1 MRALGW
7 LLLLLIFAALTAAG
21 VYGHWHYTGL
31 VAARDGQR
39 AKISELEA
47 ELERAQKERSE
58 LERSATEAQKNLKAT
73 HADLAELQ
81 QRRTDAE
88 RRLAMIKEVTA
99 KLQQMIDT
107 GKLGVV
113 TREGRMIVQM
123 PAEVLFESG
132 SAELSKAGEATL
144 RAVAK
149 ALRSELDRKLI
160 VAGHTDNQ
168 RIGEAKFKSNWEL
181 SAARAVTVTELLVRA
196 GLKPKNLVAA
206 GFGEFHPLGDNR
218 TAKGRQDNRR
228 IEIEIQPPELDALPQ
243 IVQAVT
249 DTATGAPASSAAP

>member
-7 LLLLLIFAALTAAG
+7 LLLLLIFAALVGGAG
-21 VYGHWHYTGL
+21 YGYYHYTGL
-31 VAARDGQR
+31 VGERDGQR
-39 AKISELEA
+39 AKLA
-47 ELERAQKERSE
+47 ELETE
-58 LERSATEAQKNLKAT
+58 LERVQKQRAELEQRAADTQKDLKAT

-88 RRLAMIKEVTA
+88 KRLAMIKEVTA

-132 SAELSKAGEATL
+132 SAELSKEGETTL
-144 RAVAK
+144 REVAK
-149 ALRSELDRKLI
+149 ALKSDADRKLI
-160 VAGHTDNQ
+160 VAGHTDNR
-168 RIGEAKFKSNWEL
+168 RIGEAKFKNNWEL
-181 SAARAVTVTELLVRA
+181 SAARAVTVTELLVRT

-206 GFGEFHPLGDNR
+206 GFGEFHPIGDNR

-228 IEIEIQPPELDALPQ
+228 IEIEIQPPELEALPQ
-243 IVQAVT
+243 IVQAVA
-249 DTATGAPASSAAP
+249 DTASAPSSASPR